1 MRYFFLEKNQLQLQ
15 FIIYKDNSF
24 YFNFI
29 INFFTVIKIYFSEM
43 KFKKSIL
50 QQTEIQNDFELSMF
64 FDRKRR

>member
-15 FIIYKDNSF
+15 FIIYKDNS
-24 YFNFI
+24 FNFI